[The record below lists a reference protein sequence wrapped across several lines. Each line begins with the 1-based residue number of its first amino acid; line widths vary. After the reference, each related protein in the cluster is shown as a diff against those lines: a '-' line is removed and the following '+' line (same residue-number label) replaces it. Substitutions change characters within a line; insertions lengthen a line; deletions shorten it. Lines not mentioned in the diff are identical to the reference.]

1 MEQGQVTSVHL
12 QVDTAPDGAGLE
24 AEQGA
29 ASQPLSSPQPHPL
42 MQDES
47 APLQQPCPSPPSQ
60 GQMPL
65 AEKQGDREETLTT

>member
-1 MEQGQVTSVHL
+1 MGQGQVTSVCL
-12 QVDTAPDGAGLE
+12 QMAAAPDGAGLG

-29 ASQPLSSPQPHPL
+29 ASQPLSSPQLHAL

-47 APLQQPCPSPPSQ
+47 APLRQPSPSPPSH

-65 AEKQGDREETLTT
+65 SEKQGDREET